1 MFRTIRLKPLAISVG
16 IALLAGAV
24 GALLGGD
31 MSTDGIASPW
41 FMPPSWAFP
50 VAWTILFAL
59 MGTAAYLIF
68 DSRHP
73 ERREALRVYGVQLAV
88 NTLWSLLFFR
98 LHLFLLSFLWILLLI
113 VLVCVTVWRFYRIDK
128 KAAYLLIPY
137 LLWLSFAALL
147 AFAVYRLN

>member
-16 IALLAGAV
+16 VALLAGAF

-31 MSTDGIASPW
+31 MSTDGIVSPW
-41 FMPPSWAFP
+41 FMPPSWVFP
-50 VAWTILFAL
+50 VAWTVLFAL
-59 MGTAAYLIF
+59 MGTAAYLVF

-113 VLVCVTVWRFYRIDK
+113 VLVCITVRRFYRIDK
-128 KAAYLLIPY
+128 KAASLLIPY